1 MKSAPFIR
9 TAQLRPNLVIA
20 VLLSLVACSKDAP
33 EPVASNSAA
42 LDTIT
47 QQALEDHLAYL
58 ADDAREGRMA
68 GQKGHFE
75 AAQYVADRFAE
86 MGLEPGGDDGWFQQV
101 PLISYRI
108 DEESTTLIAHRDGE
122 DTALQYKENYTM
134 GGDAVREETVLRAE
148 VVYVG
153 FGVHAPQL
161 GYSDYEGVDVDGKIV
176 AMFGNAPATLG
187 HNERAFFSSGRTK
200 SEEAI
205 ARGAVGVIILRDK
218 RSEEFFPWERVKAQ
232 AGTRPGMAWVTDGIV
247 CRHADLI

>member
-1 MKSAPFIR
+1 
-9 TAQLRPNLVIA
+9 
-20 VLLSLVACSKDAP
+20 
-33 EPVASNSAA
+33 
-42 LDTIT
+42 
-47 QQALEDHLAYL
+47 
-58 ADDAREGRMA
+58 MA

-232 AGTRPGMAWVTDGIV
+232 AGTRPGMAWVT
-247 CRHADLI
+247 RHADLI